1 MDRTRLYYQLPYV
14 KTFMG
19 VVETCEPSD
28 KGDWV
33 VTLNRT
39 GFYPEGGGQPSD
51 TGTLGQVPVL
61 YVWEKGD
68 QVYHRVAGPLQ
79 TGQLVEGVI
88 DWQRR
93 YDHMQHHTGEHILSG
108 LIHGK
113 YGYDN
118 VGFHMGEQAVT
129 IDFNGVLTWDQL
141 EELEDEAN
149 RIVWANVPVQE
160 AFPSPEKRNEMDYRS
175 KKEQTGEVRIITIP
189 GADVCACC
197 GTHVE
202 NTGEVGM
209 IKVTGMIHYK
219 GGVRI
224 SILCGRKAVLDYRR
238 RVHQDGKISSLLS
251 AKENQLSEAV
261 ERLKEE
267 NAGLQGRLAQLRRE
281 YFQMKTESLPKKSG
295 PLALAQDGLDP
306 AALRQLATML
316 FRQGWGDTV
325 LVISENGQTGSF
337 FYVIGS
343 EKQDVRPLGKEL
355 NRILN
360 GRGGGSAQM
369 VQGTFEKNAEEII
382 KEFMQ
387 EAGKG
392 RPE

>member
-1 MDRTRLYYQLPYV
+1 M
-14 KTFMG
+14 
-19 VVETCEPSD
+19 
-28 KGDWV
+28 
-33 VTLNRT
+33 
-39 GFYPEGGGQPSD
+39 
-51 TGTLGQVPVL
+51 
-61 YVWEKGD
+61 
-68 QVYHRVAGPLQ
+68 AGPLQ

-175 KKEQTGEVRIITIP
+175 KKELTGDVRIITIP

-316 FRQGWGDTV
+316 FRQGRGDTV

-355 NRILN
+355 NRLLN

-369 VQGTFEKNAEEII
+369 VQGTFGKNKEEII
-382 KEFMQ
+382 EGFLQ
-387 EAGKG
+387 EAEKM

>member
-175 KKEQTGEVRIITIP
+175 KKELTGDVRIITIP

-343 EKQDVRPLGKEL
+343 DKQDVRPLGKEL

>member
-1 MDRTRLYYQLPYV
+1 MENV
-14 KTFMG
+14 I
-19 VVETCEPSD
+19 
-28 KGDWV
+28 
-33 VTLNRT
+33 
-39 GFYPEGGGQPSD
+39 
-51 TGTLGQVPVL
+51 
-61 YVWEKGD
+61 
-68 QVYHRVAGPLQ
+68 RV
-79 TGQLVEGVI
+79 
-88 DWQRR
+88 
-93 YDHMQHHTGEHILSG
+93 
-108 LIHGK
+108 
-113 YGYDN
+113 
-118 VGFHMGEQAVT
+118 
-129 IDFNGVLTWDQL
+129 L

-175 KKEQTGEVRIITIP
+175 KKELTGDVRIITIP

-316 FRQGWGDTV
+316 FRQGRGDTV

-343 EKQDVRPLGKEL
+343 DKQDVRPLGKEL

>member
-175 KKEQTGEVRIITIP
+175 KKELTGDVRIITIP

-238 RVHQDGKISSLLS
+238 GVHQDGKISSLLS

-316 FRQGWGDTV
+316 FRQGRGDTV

-355 NRILN
+355 NRLLN

-369 VQGTFEKNAEEII
+369 VQGTFGKNKEEII
-382 KEFMQ
+382 EGFLQ
-387 EAGKG
+387 EAKKM

>member
-1 MDRTRLYYQLPYV
+1 MDRTRLYYHLPYV

-175 KKEQTGEVRIITIP
+175 KKELTGDVRIITIP

>member
-33 VTLNRT
+33 VTLSRT

-175 KKEQTGEVRIITIP
+175 KKELTGDVRIITIP

-306 AALRQLATML
+306 AALRQLVTML
-316 FRQGWGDTV
+316 FRQGRGDTV

-355 NRILN
+355 NRLLN

-369 VQGTFEKNAEEII
+369 VQGTFGKNKEEII
-382 KEFMQ
+382 EGFLQ
-387 EAGKG
+387 EAEKM

>member
-68 QVYHRVAGPLQ
+68 QVYHRVAAPLQ

-88 DWQRR
+88 DWERR

-129 IDFNGVLTWDQL
+129 IDFNGVLTWEQL
-141 EELEDEAN
+141 EELEEEAN
-149 RIVWANVPVQE
+149 QIVWDNVPVQE
-160 AFPSPEKRNEMDYRS
+160 AFPGPEERERMEYRS
-175 KKEQTGEVRIITIP
+175 KKELTGDVRIIKIP

-224 SILCGRKAVLDYRR
+224 SILCGRKALLDYRR
-238 RVHQDGKISSLLS
+238 RVHQDARISSLLS
-251 AKENQLSEAV
+251 AREDQLAEAV

-267 NAGLQGRLAQLRRE
+267 NAGMQARTAQIRKE
-281 YFQMKTESLPKKSG
+281 YFQLKTESLQEKSG
-295 PLALAQDGLDP
+295 PLALVQEGLEP
-306 AALRQLATML
+306 ASLRQLATML
-316 FRQGWGDTV
+316 FKQGRGDVV
-325 LVISENGQTGSF
+325 LVLSPGSQAGSF

-343 EKQDVRPLGKEL
+343 DKQDVRPLGKEL

-392 RPE
+392 CPE

>member
-1 MDRTRLYYQLPYV
+1 MDRTRLYYHLPYV

-175 KKEQTGEVRIITIP
+175 KKELTGDVRIITIP

-355 NRILN
+355 NRLLN

-369 VQGTFEKNAEEII
+369 VQGTFGKNKEEII
-382 KEFMQ
+382 EGFLQ
-387 EAGKG
+387 EAEKM

>member
-175 KKEQTGEVRIITIP
+175 KKELTGDVRIITIP

-224 SILCGRKAVLDYRR
+224 SILCGRKAVLDSRR

-316 FRQGWGDTV
+316 FRQGRGDTV

-355 NRILN
+355 NRLLN

-369 VQGTFEKNAEEII
+369 VQGTFGKNKEEII
-382 KEFMQ
+382 EGFLQ
-387 EAGKG
+387 EAEKM

>member
-175 KKEQTGEVRIITIP
+175 KKELTGDVRIITIP

-238 RVHQDGKISSLLS
+238 RVQQDGKISSLLS

-316 FRQGWGDTV
+316 FRQGRGDTV

-355 NRILN
+355 NRLLN

-369 VQGTFEKNAEEII
+369 VQGTFGKNKEEII
-382 KEFMQ
+382 EGFLQ
-387 EAGKG
+387 EAEKM

>member
-149 RIVWANVPVQE
+149 RIVWVNVPVQE

-175 KKEQTGEVRIITIP
+175 KKELTGDVRIITIP

-355 NRILN
+355 NRLLN

-369 VQGTFEKNAEEII
+369 VQGTFGKNKEEII
-382 KEFMQ
+382 EGFLQ
-387 EAGKG
+387 EAEKM

>member
-175 KKEQTGEVRIITIP
+175 KKELTGDVRIITIP

-238 RVHQDGKISSLLS
+238 RVHQDRKISSLLS

-316 FRQGWGDTV
+316 FRQGRGDTV

-355 NRILN
+355 NRLLN

-369 VQGTFEKNAEEII
+369 VQGTFGKNKEEII
-382 KEFMQ
+382 EGFLQ
-387 EAGKG
+387 EAEKM

>member
-68 QVYHRVAGPLQ
+68 QVSHRVAGPLQ

-175 KKEQTGEVRIITIP
+175 KKELTGDVRIITIP

-316 FRQGWGDTV
+316 FRQGRGDTV

-343 EKQDVRPLGKEL
+343 DKQDVRPLGKEL

>member
-68 QVYHRVAGPLQ
+68 QVYHRVAAPLQ

-88 DWQRR
+88 DWERR

-129 IDFNGVLTWDQL
+129 IDFNGVLTWEQL
-141 EELEDEAN
+141 EELEEEAN
-149 RIVWANVPVQE
+149 QIVWDNVPVQE
-160 AFPSPEKRNEMDYRS
+160 AFPGPEERERMEYRS
-175 KKEQTGEVRIITIP
+175 KKELTGDVRIITIP

-224 SILCGRKAVLDYRR
+224 SILCGRKALLDYRR
-238 RVHQDGKISSLLS
+238 RVHQDARISSLLS
-251 AKENQLSEAV
+251 AREDQLAEAV

-316 FRQGWGDTV
+316 FRQGRGDTV

-343 EKQDVRPLGKEL
+343 DKQDVRPLGKEL

-392 RPE
+392 CPE